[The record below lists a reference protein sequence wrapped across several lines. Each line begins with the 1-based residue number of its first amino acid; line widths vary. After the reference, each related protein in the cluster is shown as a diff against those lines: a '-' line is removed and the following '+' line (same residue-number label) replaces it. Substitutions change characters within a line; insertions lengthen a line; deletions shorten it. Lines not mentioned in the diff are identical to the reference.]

1 MSDDLDPALLQ
12 LVRDGMADTV
22 PFARHTGIALDEV
35 ADGSAVASLPAS
47 AEILNHVATVHAGAM
62 FTLAETASGAAMAG
76 ALAPVLFEIRPI
88 VSTASI
94 DYAKPATAPLTA
106 VATLARP
113 GHELRAALA
122 ADGRVSFDAD
132 VVVTDAGERDVAR
145 FRATWVVKHNR
156 ADARRG

>member
-1 MSDDLDPALLQ
+1 MTADLDPTLLQ

-47 AEILNHVATVHAGAM
+47 AEILNHVATVHAGAL

-76 ALAPVLFEIRPI
+76 ALAPSLFEVRPI

-94 DYAKPATAPLTA
+94 DYTRPATAPLTA

-113 GHELRAALA
+113 GHELRATLA
-122 ADGRVSFDAD
+122 TDGRVSFEAD
-132 VVVTDAGERDVAR
+132 VVVTDAGARDVAR
-145 FRATWVVKHNR
+145 FRATWVVKHHR
-156 ADARRG
+156 ADVRRA